1 MIISRTPLRVSL
13 FGGGSDFADYYEHS
27 RFGYGAV
34 LSTSINMYTYMTVN
48 RKFDDMIRVSYSKTE
63 HVDDVR
69 KVEHNII
76 REAMKIT
83 GVTKGVDIVYMA
95 DVPLASTGVG
105 LASSS
110 ALAVGVLNALY
121 AYNGIH
127 ASADRLAKEACR
139 IEIDRLKNPIGKQD
153 QYAVAFGGLRRYQF
167 NADGTVFDDPII
179 SNKHTMETL
188 QRRLMFFYTGK
199 TRRSSTVLKEQ
210 KGNIPDKKHALD
222 KLVEIVNKA
231 QRCIEGND
239 LLDIGVMLDDAWKI
253 KRSLASRV
261 SNDEIDEMYEK
272 ARKAGALGGK
282 ILGAGGGGFLMLY
295 VMEEK
300 QDDIKKALSKY
311 RMVDIRFEP
320 QGSKIIYVSE

>member
-13 FGGGSDFADYYEHS
+13 FGGGSDFVDYYEHS
-27 RFGYGAV
+27 KFGYGAV
-34 LSTSINMYTYMTVN
+34 LSTSVNMYTYMTVN
-48 RKFDDMIRVSYSKTE
+48 KKFDDMIRVSYSKTE
-63 HVDDVR
+63 HVDDVE

-83 GVTKGVDIVYMA
+83 GVEKGVDIVYMA
-95 DVPLASTGVG
+95 DVPLASAGVG

-110 ALAVGVLNALY
+110 SLAVGVLNALY

-127 ASADRLAKEACR
+127 ASADRLAKDACQ

-167 NADGTVFDDPII
+167 NADGTVFDNPII
-179 SNKHTMETL
+179 SDRQTMEAL
-188 QRRLMFFYTGK
+188 QRRLMFFYTGQ
-199 TRRSSTVLKEQ
+199 TRQSSTVLEEQ

-222 KLVEIVNKA
+222 ELVEIVNKA
-231 QRCIEGND
+231 QQCIESNN
-239 LLDIGVMLDDAWKI
+239 LLDVGAMLDDAWKI

-261 SNDEIDEMYEK
+261 SNDEIDEMYGK
-272 ARKAGALGGK
+272 ARNAGALGGK

-295 VMEEK
+295 VMEER
-300 QDDIKKALSKY
+300 QENVKKVLGKY
-311 RMVDIRFEP
+311 QMVDIRFEP
-320 QGSKIIYVSE
+320 QGSKIIYVNE